1 MALFF
6 IVSGY
11 CYREKNIGMRDWG
24 TKKLKALWI
33 PNFISVLVLSLV
45 SDILVDLHIVSMD
58 AYVPFTVKNFIGNTI
73 KAFLFGGGRQ
83 LLGANWFLRTL
94 FFGLLLYEIIN
105 RLLSYINIKKWIP
118 RVIICIS
125 ILTMGW
131 LLTGLMGHGMYFNI
145 LSVPVLLEIGRVI
158 KHKDM
163 INRYRNKG
171 YALICGLVFLTML
184 MVVSKL
190 GSITM
195 NYNVIV
201 NPLFFLLCSLLG
213 FSLCV
218 SVADLIY
225 KYSRNLRRI
234 TVYMG
239 ANSLTIMLLHF
250 VSFKVVTLLQITL
263 LGENIEKL
271 TSYPVYISSNGWWI
285 MYSVAGISIPLLAAF
300 LWKDFKNRL
309 RAQYDKK

>member
-11 CYREKNIGMRDWG
+11 CYREKNISMGDWV
-24 TKKLKALWI
+24 TKKLKVLWI
-33 PNFISVLVLSLV
+33 PNFISVLVLSLT
-45 SDILVDLHIVSMD
+45 SNILVDLHIVSTD
-58 AYVPFTVKNFIGNTI
+58 AYVPLTVKNFIANTI
-73 KAFLFGGGRQ
+73 KALLFGGGRQ

-94 FFGLLLYEIIN
+94 FFGLMLYEIIN
-105 RLLSYINIKKWIP
+105 RLLSYININKWTP
-118 RVIICIS
+118 RTIICIAL
-125 ILTMGW
+125 LTIGW
-131 LLTGLMGHGMYFNI
+131 LLTEIMEHGMYFNI
-145 LSVPVLLEIGRVI
+145 LSVPVLLEVGRGI

-163 INRYRNKG
+163 INWYRNKG
-171 YALICGLVFLTML
+171 YVLACGFVSLALLTGL
-184 MVVSKL
+184 SKL

-225 KYSRNLRRI
+225 KHSKKLRRI
-234 TVYMG
+234 TAYMG
-239 ANSLTIMLLHF
+239 ANSLAIMLLHF
-250 VSFKVVTLLQITL
+250 VSFKVITLLQIIL
-263 LGENIEKL
+263 LGEDIEKL

-285 MYSVAGISIPLLAAF
+285 VYSVAGISIPLLAVS
-300 LWKDFKNRL
+300 LWKGFKNKL
-309 RAQYDKK
+309 RE